1 MSNFLSPIITIFN
14 QNMLNKKLL
23 LLLATLAVAS
33 CSANKK
39 GANTENN
46 SFVAKEPKAIVQEEK
61 LSEVEEDEM
70 FSVSADEIKKSESE
84 PHIVYFDTNS
94 SNLNA
99 EAVATLTQK
108 VLPEAKSV
116 KTKKVVIE
124 AHCDERGSKAYNQK
138 LSKKRATAV
147 KDYLV
152 KNGVEVKIKTVGYGE
167 SKPVAL
173 GHDEES
179 WAKNRRAITISIK
192 K

>member
-1 MSNFLSPIITIFN
+1 
-14 QNMLNKKLL
+14 MLNKKLL

-39 GANTENN
+39 SANAENN
-46 SFVAKEPKAIVQEEK
+46 SFVAKEPKVVVQEEK

-70 FSVSADEIKKSESE
+70 FSVSADEIKKSESG
-84 PHIVYFDTNS
+84 PHVVYFDTNS
-94 SNLNA
+94 SNLNV

-108 VLPEAKSV
+108 VLSEAKSA

-138 LSKKRATAV
+138 LSKRRAKAV